1 MAVMEKQSL
10 TQMEQARSGV
20 ITPQMEAVAKAEGCS
35 PEYIRQEIARGR
47 LVIAH
52 NSKRG
57 STAVGIGRGL
67 RTKVNANI
75 GTSRETVDIELEL
88 KKLQTALGAGADAV
102 MDLSTGGD
110 LRSIRRRI
118 LEASS
123 VPVGTVPIYQAVVD
137 TVAGGHSIA
146 RMDPERMFEVIE
158 EQVADGV
165 DFITVH
171 CGITQKALE
180 QLKESKR
187 LLPLVSRGGTFLAE
201 WMVLNRQEN
210 PLYEQF
216 ERLLKIA
223 KHYDVVLSLGDGLR
237 PGAVADATDRPQLQ
251 ELITLGE
258 LTQAAWREGVAVMIE
273 GPGHVPLGQ
282 IEANVLLEKKL
293 CKEAP
298 FYVLGPLVTD
308 SAPGYDHI
316 VAAIGGAVAAAAGA
330 DFLCYV
336 TPAEHLSLPTL
347 EDVRLGVIAT
357 RIAAHAADISQGVPR
372 ALERDYQISLARRTL
387 DWTQQIA
394 LSLDAEKTNEL
405 HSREGKNSGGV
416 CSMCGE
422 FCALKK
428 VKGFLEQ

>member
-1 MAVMEKQSL
+1 MPKQNL
-10 TQMEQARSGV
+10 TQMEQARQNV
-20 ITPQMEAVAKAEGCS
+20 ITPQMKQVAQMEGCT
-35 PEYIRQEIARGR
+35 PEYIRQEIACGR
-47 LVIAH
+47 VVINHNARR
-52 NSKRG
+52 NSKPMG
-57 STAVGIGRGL
+57 VGRGL

-75 GTSRETVDIELEL
+75 GTSKDALDIELEL
-88 KKLQTALGAGADAV
+88 KKLHVAQDAGADAI

-110 LRSIRRRI
+110 LRNIRRQI

-137 TVAGGHSIA
+137 TVAAGQSIA
-146 RMDPERMFEVIE
+146 RLDPERIFEVIE
-158 EQVADGV
+158 EQAQDGV

-171 CGITQKALE
+171 CGVTLKTLE
-180 QLKESKR
+180 RLKRDKR

-201 WMVLNRQEN
+201 WMVLNQREN

-216 ERLLKIA
+216 DRLVKIA
-223 KHYDVVLSLGDGLR
+223 KQYDVVLSLGDGLR
-237 PGAVADATDRPQLQ
+237 PGAVADATDRSQLQ

-258 LTQAAWREGVAVMIE
+258 LTEIAWQQGVAVMIE
-273 GPGHVPLGQ
+273 GPGHVPLNQ

-336 TPAEHLSLPTL
+336 TPAEHLGLPTL
-347 EDVRLGVIAT
+347 EDVRLGVVAT
-357 RIAAHAADISQGVPR
+357 RIAAHAADISREMPA
-372 ALERDYQISLARRTL
+372 ALERDYQMSLARKTL
-387 DWTQQIA
+387 DWKQQIS
-394 LSLDAEKTNEL
+394 LSIDPEK
-405 HSREGKNSGGV
+405 SRELCSHNGENAGEV

-422 FCALKK
+422 FCAIKK
-428 VKGFLEQ
+428 VREFLGEGV